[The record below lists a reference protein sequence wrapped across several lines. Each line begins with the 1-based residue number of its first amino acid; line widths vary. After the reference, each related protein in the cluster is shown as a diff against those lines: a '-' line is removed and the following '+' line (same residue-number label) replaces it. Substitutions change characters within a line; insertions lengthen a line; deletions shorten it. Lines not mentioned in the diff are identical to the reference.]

1 MLEHLVLQRAK
12 KLVSH
17 SPGLVDFATVLVNSV
32 LNFSDGLVKSFGEF
46 ILQKNCNQY
55 CSSKTFFGLV

>member
-32 LNFSDGLVKSFGEF
+32 PNFSDGLVKFFGEF
-46 ILQKNCNQY
+46 IQKNCNQY